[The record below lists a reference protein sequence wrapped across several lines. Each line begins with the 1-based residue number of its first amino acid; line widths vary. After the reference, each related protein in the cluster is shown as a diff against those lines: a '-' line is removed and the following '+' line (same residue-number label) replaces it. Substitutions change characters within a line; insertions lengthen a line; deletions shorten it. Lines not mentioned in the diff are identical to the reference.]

1 MPQLRPLALL
11 FGALLLAA
19 GPLAAEP
26 LAREDVPEPLR
37 PWVDWVLRGHE
48 AETCPFLHAQDE
60 RACVWPGRLE
70 LALDGAGGRFV
81 QQLFVA
87 AESDV
92 FLPGSA
98 EAWPEEVSV
107 GAAAAP
113 VFERDGRPALRLA
126 HGVHSVSGRFV
137 WSGLPPLLAIPAET
151 GLVSLRL
158 DGAPIAAPRRDA
170 AGRLWLRDAE
180 AQPEAREDDRIDVQ
194 VHRLAVDEI
203 PFALETRISLRV
215 SGAAREER
223 LGRALPEGFVPTALD
238 GPLPARLDPDGRLR
252 VQVRPGEWVL
262 TLRARASAPVSA
274 VSPPAQSEGARWDP
288 SEVLSFAAR
297 PALRLVEL
305 EGAPPVDPTQTELPG
320 EWRSLPA
327 HRLEAG
333 EALRFVEKRR
343 GSEGLAADRLS
354 LERTWHLDFDGGGAT
369 VADQLSGELRSATRL
384 EMGIATALGRAAVNG
399 VDQPV
404 TKRPELTL
412 LGVELPLGPVSVDS
426 DSRVEGGARRLPAV
440 GWNADVDSLAAT
452 LELPPGWR
460 LLHVSGADH
469 AEPTWIA
476 SWDTL
481 DAFLVSLI
489 AMATLRLFGAA
500 AAGLA
505 LAALVLSYTEPA
517 APRGTWLL
525 VLAAE
530 ALRRAVPAGR
540 LARAVGWLRL
550 GGYAALLLVALP
562 FAVAQLR
569 AGLFPAL
576 ERPWQAAVAP
586 RAEADDATAA
596 GLADAETAEE
606 MRVMEMETAGA
617 AKSVPLTPE
626 MASQLRALGYQSQSY
641 RNVYAADP
649 EARVQTGPGRPDWRW
664 QRVTLGWSGPVAR
677 DQELRLWLLPPWL
690 AGALAVLRVALL
702 AAFVLLLLGRLPR
715 RQRWGASPVIGRAV
729 GLALA
734 LGVGFAPA
742 PAHAEL
748 PTPELLEELRARLL
762 ERPSCAPHC
771 ATSPRLALS
780 VSPERLELRLAVDAA
795 AESAVPL
802 PSADAAGFVPDLVVV
817 DGRPAEALRRDA
829 AGQLWLRVTAGSHV
843 IALAGALPARANVEI
858 PLPLRPQRVELVGA
872 PHGWTV
878 VGIDEGGRVSGALQL
893 VRDAA
898 EPAPDADG
906 TPGGRAL
913 EPTAIPPFVQV
924 VRTLAL
930 GLAWQVT
937 TEVIR
942 VAPPDGAIVLE
953 VPLLAG
959 ESVTTAGVR
968 VESGRA
974 LVALAPGA
982 PSAVFRSQLTVSKAL
997 ALEAPRDVAWTEVWR
1012 LDPSPLWHV
1021 GADGIPAIDALSAG
1035 TRLREWRPWPGEK
1048 LALVIE
1054 RPEGAGGGTLTID
1067 RSELSLS
1074 PGLRATDATLALAL
1088 RSSQGGQHFV
1098 TLPEGAE
1105 LTGMTLDGA
1114 EQPLRQEGRRVPIPL
1129 APGAHEATL
1138 AWREP
1143 SGVRTWLQA
1152 TPVELGAPSV
1162 NAHIELHVP
1171 AGRWVLFA
1179 GGPRLG
1185 PSVLFWSILLV
1196 VAALAVALGRIP
1208 WTPLR
1213 TRHWL
1218 GLGVGLTQ
1226 APLPAAALVVVWL
1239 LALGW
1244 RGRQGEATRTRS
1256 PLAFDALQ
1264 VTLVLLTLAGLGAL
1278 FSAVQLGLLGSP
1290 VMQIAGN
1297 GSWPELLRWYQD
1309 RTDGALPRPWLL
1321 SLSIWIYRLAMFA
1334 WSTWVAVMLV
1344 GWLRW
1349 GWRQW
1354 THGGYWLRP
1363 RPRTTPPPLDPPLP
1377 QTR

>member
-1 MPQLRPLALL
+1 MPQLRSLALL
-11 FGALLLAA
+11 FGALLCAA
-19 GPLAAEP
+19 PLGAAP

-48 AETCPFLHAQDE
+48 TNACPLLYAQDG

-70 LALDGAGGRFV
+70 LALDAAGGRFV

-92 FLPGSA
+92 PLPGA
-98 EAWPEEVSV
+98 ADAWPEDVRV
-107 GAAAAP
+107 GAEGAP
-113 VFERDGRPALRLA
+113 VAERDGRPVVRLA
-126 HGVHSVSGRFV
+126 RGVHTVSGRFV
-137 WSGLPPLLAIPAET
+137 WRALPPLLPIPAET
-151 GLVSLRL
+151 GIVALRV
-158 DGAPIAAPRRDA
+158 DGAPVAAPRRDA
-170 AGRLWLRDAE
+170 EGRLWLREAE
-180 AQPEAREDDRIDVQ
+180 AQPEAREDDRVDVQ

-203 PFALETRISLRV
+203 PFGLETRISLRV

-223 LGRALPEGFVPTALD
+223 LGRALPDGFVPTALS
-238 GPLPARLDPDGRLR
+238 GLLPARLDPDGRLR

-262 TLRARASAPVSA
+262 VLRARGVAPVA
-274 VSPPAQSEGARWDP
+274 ELALPPQPEDARWDA
-288 SEVLSFAAR
+288 SEVWSFEAR

-305 EGAPPVDPTQTELPG
+305 EGAPAVDPTQTELPG
-320 EWRSLPA
+320 EWRGLPA
-327 HRLEAG
+327 HRLEPG
-333 EALRFVEKRR
+333 EKLRFVEKRR
-343 GSEGLAADRLS
+343 GAEGLAADRIS
-354 LERTWHLDFDGGGAT
+354 LRRTWHLDFDGGGAT
-369 VADQLSGELRSATRL
+369 VADQLEGELRSATRL
-384 EMGIATALGRAAVNG
+384 EMGLATALGRAAVNG
-399 VDQPV
+399 VDQLV

-412 LGVELPLGPVSVDS
+412 LGVEVPLGPVQVEA

-440 GWNADVDSLAAT
+440 GWDADVDSLAAT
-452 LELPPGWR
+452 LQLPPGWR
-460 LLHVSGADH
+460 LLHVSGADR
-469 AEPTWIA
+469 AAPTWIA

-481 DAFLVSLI
+481 AAFLVSLI
-489 AMATLRLFGAA
+489 VMATWRLFGAA

-505 LAALVLSYTEPA
+505 LGALVLSYTEPA
-517 APRGTWLL
+517 APRSVWLL

-530 ALRRAVPAGR
+530 ALRRVVPAGR
-540 LARAVGWLRL
+540 LARAIAWLRI
-550 GGYAALLLVALP
+550 GAWAALLLVALP

-576 ERPWQAAVAP
+576 ERPWQVAMAP
-586 RAEADDATAA
+586 AEAADQGMIELRDAPADEGAGRGAMRRELSMAA
-596 GLADAETAEE
+596 ESVALP
-606 MRVMEMETAGA
+606 
-617 AKSVPLTPE
+617 KSAP
-626 MASQLRALGYQSQSY
+626 SQLRSLGYQVESY
-641 RNVYAADP
+641 RNVFAPDP
-649 EARVQTGPGRPDWRW
+649 DARVQTGPGRPDWSW
-664 QRVTLGWSGPVAR
+664 QQVTLGWSGPVAR

-690 AGALAVLRVALL
+690 AGALAVLRVALVG
-702 AAFVLLLLGRLPR
+702 AFVLLLLGRLPR
-715 RQRWGASPVIGRAV
+715 RQRWSPSPVIGSSV
-729 GLALA
+729 GVATALALA
-734 LGVGFAPA
+734 LAPL
-742 PAHAEL
+742 PARAEL
-748 PTPELLEELRARLL
+748 PTPELLEELRERLL
-762 ERPSCAPHC
+762 EPPSCAPRC
-771 ATSPRLALS
+771 ATAPRLALA
-780 VSPERLELRLAVDAA
+780 VSPERLELRLAVDVA

-817 DGRPAEALRRDA
+817 DGRPAEALRRDE
-829 AGQLWLRVTAGSHV
+829 AGQLWLRLPAGSHV
-843 IALAGALPARANVEI
+843 IGLSGALPARANVEL
-858 PLPLRPQRVELVGA
+858 PLPLRPQRVELLEA
-872 PHGWTV
+872 PRGWSV
-878 VGIDEGGRVSGALQL
+878 LGIDADGRVAGALQL
-893 VRDAA
+893 VREAA
-898 EPAPDADG
+898 EPASGADG
-906 TPGGRAL
+906 APGARAL

-942 VAPPDGAIVLE
+942 VAPEGAAIVLE
-953 VPLLAG
+953 VPLLPG

-968 VESGRA
+968 VDGGRA
-974 LVALAPGA
+974 LVTLAPGA
-982 PSAVFRSQLTVSKAL
+982 AGAVFRSQLTVGTAL
-997 ALEAPRDVAWTEVWR
+997 ALEAPRDVAWTELWR

-1021 GADGIPAIDALSAG
+1021 TATGIPAIDSLSAG
-1035 TRLREWRPWPGEK
+1035 SRLREWRPWPGEK
-1048 LALVIE
+1048 LALAVE

-1067 RSELSLS
+1067 RSELALA

-1143 SGVRTWLQA
+1143 NGIRAFLRTA
-1152 TPVELGAPSV
+1152 PVDLGAPSV
-1162 NAHIELHVP
+1162 NAHVELRVP

-1196 VAALAVALGRIP
+1196 VAALAAGLGRVP

-1218 GLGVGLTQ
+1218 GLGLGLTQ
-1226 APLPAAALVVVWL
+1226 APAPAAALVVLWL
-1239 LALGW
+1239 LALGA
-1244 RGRQGEATRTRS
+1244 RGRLDEATRTRS
-1256 PLAFDALQ
+1256 PLVFDALQ
-1264 VTLVLLTLAGLGAL
+1264 VTLVLLTLAGLVAL
-1278 FSAVQLGLLGSP
+1278 FSAIQLGLLGSP

-1297 GSWPELLRWYQD
+1297 GSSPELLRWYQD
-1309 RTDGALPRPWLL
+1309 RADAVLPQPWLF
-1321 SLSIWIYRLAMFA
+1321 SLSIWLYRLVMFA

-1354 THGGYWLRP
+1354 THGGYWLRR
-1363 RPRTTPPPLDPPLP
+1363 RPGAAPLDPPLP
-1377 QTR
+1377 QSR